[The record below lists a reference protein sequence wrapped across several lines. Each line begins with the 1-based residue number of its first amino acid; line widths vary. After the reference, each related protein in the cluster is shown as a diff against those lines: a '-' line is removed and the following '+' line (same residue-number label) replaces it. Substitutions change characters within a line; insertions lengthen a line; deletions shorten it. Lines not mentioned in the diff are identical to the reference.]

1 METNWISV
9 IKNGN
14 PKEDGDYFVTYID
27 GTGNPKVTVKRW
39 QANTWWFDGK
49 HTIVVAYANM
59 PKPSFYQLPGVDK
72 HHYSRMRIVPCRHPE
87 PEPCP

>member
-1 METNWISV
+1 MEINWISV

-14 PKEDGDYFVTYID
+14 PKEDGDYCVTYID

-49 HTIVVAYANM
+49 HTIVVAYADI
-59 PKPSFYQLPGVDK
+59 PKPYDNYRKDIESL
-72 HHYSRMRIVPCRHPE
+72 
-87 PEPCP
+87 